1 MVLIQFSRVI
11 AYIPYISSLKI
22 LNREGYNV
30 FKGLDHEELWILY
43 LNNSNEPIS
52 FERVTSGGWTST
64 VIDLRQIY
72 SIALNHHSTGMIM
85 FHNHLS
91 GCCKPS
97 ESDINITRNVSK
109 VGKILEIQLVDH
121 IIITDNGYYSFADEE
136 VTIID

>member
-1 MVLIQFSRVI
+1 
-11 AYIPYISSLKI
+11 
-22 LNREGYNV
+22 
-30 FKGLDHEELWILY
+30 
-43 LNNSNEPIS
+43 
-52 FERVTSGGWTST
+52 
-64 VIDLRQIY
+64 
-72 SIALNHHSTGMIM
+72 M

-136 VTIID
+136 VTLID

>member
-1 MVLIQFSRVI
+1 MKRRIQVNT
-11 AYIPYISSLKI
+11 SLVAFKYA
-22 LNREGYNV
+22 NDV

-43 LNNSNEPIS
+43 LNNNNEPIS

-136 VTIID
+136 VTLID